1 MHNTPEQNEAFR
13 KTFDATN
20 ARWKAQNKQ
29 QRKYVLTLFANT
41 GGTASLP
48 YDTHNEALQMRQ
60 AFMNTGDYRDA
71 KIEVLS

>member
-1 MHNTPEQNEAFR
+1 MYTTRRSGFDREDARLHYEQL
-13 KTFDATN
+13 
-20 ARWKAQNKQ
+20 QQ

>member
-1 MHNTPEQNEAFR
+1 MYTTRRGGFDREDARLHYEQL
-13 KTFDATN
+13 
-20 ARWKAQNKQ
+20 QQ
-29 QRKYVLTLFANT
+29 QRRYVLTLFANT

>member
-1 MHNTPEQNEAFR
+1 MHNTPE
-13 KTFDATN
+13 
-20 ARWKAQNKQ
+20 

-60 AFMNTGDYRDA
+60 AFMNTGEYRDA
-71 KIEVLS
+71 KIEVWSI

>member
-1 MHNTPEQNEAFR
+1 MYTTRRGGFDRGDARLHYEQL
-13 KTFDATN
+13 
-20 ARWKAQNKQ
+20 QQ

-41 GGTASLP
+41 GGTSSLP

-60 AFMNTGDYRDA
+60 VFMNTGDYRDA

>member
-1 MHNTPEQNEAFR
+1 MYTTRRGGFDRDDARLHYEQL
-13 KTFDATN
+13 
-20 ARWKAQNKQ
+20 Q
-29 QRKYVLTLFANT
+29 QKNKYVLTLFANT
-41 GGTASLP
+41 GGTSSLP

>member
-1 MHNTPEQNEAFR
+1 MYTTRRGGFDRNDARLHYEQLQ
-13 KTFDATN
+13 K
-20 ARWKAQNKQ
+20 
-29 QRKYVLTLFANT
+29 QRKHVLTLFANT
-41 GGTASLP
+41 GGTSSLP

>member
-1 MHNTPEQNEAFR
+1 MYTTR
-13 KTFDATN
+13 RSGFDRED
-20 ARWKAQNKQ
+20 ARLHYAQLQ
-29 QRKYVLTLFANT
+29 QRKCVLTLFANT

-48 YDTHNEALQMRQ
+48 YDTYNEALQMRQ

>member
-1 MHNTPEQNEAFR
+1 MYTTRRSGFDREDARLHYEQL
-13 KTFDATN
+13 
-20 ARWKAQNKQ
+20 QQ

-60 AFMNTGDYRDA
+60 AFMNTGEYSDA